1 MSAIGQLLVTTT
13 EVPSASL
20 NVRVTS
26 GSYVKGDGTVGSY
39 SGVATY
45 ALPPSTTTSVW
56 LTDTAVLTTSATF
69 PTTAHLPLAQVVTS
83 ASTVQSIVDARLG
96 LRTCGTGLGFV
107 LKTGDTVSG
116 PLSIVAASNGNSAFA
131 VVPNTPAIGFFG
143 VTPATQAPSQLPLTD
158 SSTGTRFHHH
168 SRRRPVVF
176 AGEA

>member
-1 MSAIGQLLVTTT
+1 MDTKRRSVNDSSPVNSGTTGTGTNPPSNSASGFTANAFLFKPATAQRNWDAALNANADILDGMSAIGQLLVTTT

-83 ASTVQSIVDARLG
+83 RIHGSIHR
-96 LRTCGTGLGFV
+96 
-107 LKTGDTVSG
+107 
-116 PLSIVAASNGNSAFA
+116 
-131 VVPNTPAIGFFG
+131 
-143 VTPATQAPSQLPLTD
+143 
-158 SSTGTRFHHH
+158 
-168 SRRRPVVF
+168 
-176 AGEA
+176 